1 MAPVP
6 STCTYASAM
15 RSGSPPLC
23 GAFQL
28 QLHFGE
34 EDEARQVVREHC
46 VDVAKSYNVSVVQ
59 IFPVVSQNITVQ
71 SPPLESDP
79 GG

>member
-1 MAPVP
+1 
-6 STCTYASAM
+6 M

-46 VDVAKSYNVSVVQ
+46 VDVAKSYNVSVEGSN
-59 IFPVVSQNITVQ
+59 FPCSFSEHHSPVSTSGVRSWWMN
-71 SPPLESDP
+71 S
-79 GG
+79 

>member
-1 MAPVP
+1 
-6 STCTYASAM
+6 M